1 MESALRIELPPWLAG
16 IAAGAVVLPAV
27 DGRMAYV
34 AELARRNAAAGGGPF
49 AAAVF
54 ELASGRLVAA
64 GGNLVVMSR
73 CSSAHAEVVALSL
86 AQQRLANFDL
96 AASGLPDHQLISSAE
111 PCAMCV
117 GAVLW
122 SGVKSLVYGAREEDV
137 RAIGFDE
144 GPKHPHWADAL
155 RASGIQ
161 VTADVRRRECA
172 TVLRD
177 YAAAGGPIYNARNLR
192 HRSKPRV

>member
-1 MESALRIELPPWLAG
+1 MEPALHIQLPPWLAE
-16 IAAGAVVLPAV
+16 IAAGAVVLPEPEA
-27 DGRMAYV
+27 RMAYV
-34 AELARRNAAAGGGPF
+34 ADLARRNAADGGGPF

-54 ELASGRLVAA
+54 ERDSGRLVAA

-86 AQQRLANFDL
+86 AQQRLGTFDL
-96 AASGLPDHQLISSAE
+96 AAAGLPAHELVSSAE

-122 SGVKSLVYGAREEDV
+122 SGVKSLVFGASEADV

-144 GPKHPHWADAL
+144 GPKHPLWTAAL
-155 RASGIQ
+155 RERGIAVAGGVGRQ
-161 VTADVRRRECA
+161 ACA
-172 TVLRD
+172 QVLRD
-177 YAAAGGPIYNARNLR
+177 YAAAGGPIYNAGN
-192 HRSKPRV
+192 PQP

>member
-1 MESALRIELPPWLAG
+1 MDSFLRIELPPWLAG

-27 DGRMAYV
+27 EARMAFV
-34 AELARRNAAAGGGPF
+34 VDLARRNAADGGGPF

-54 ELASGRLVAA
+54 ERDSGRLVAA
-64 GGNLVVMSR
+64 GGNLVVTSR

-86 AQQRLANFDL
+86 AQQRLATFDL
-96 AASGLPDHQLISSAE
+96 AAASLPAHELVSSAE

-122 SGVKSLVYGAREEDV
+122 SGVRSLVFGANEADV

-144 GPKHPHWADAL
+144 GPKHPHWTAEL
-155 RASGIQ
+155 RNRGIA
-161 VTADVRRRECA
+161 VTADVCRPECA
-172 TVLRD
+172 AVLRD
-177 YAAAGGPIYNARNLR
+177 YAAAGGPIYNACS
-192 HRSKPRV
+192 HRPQP